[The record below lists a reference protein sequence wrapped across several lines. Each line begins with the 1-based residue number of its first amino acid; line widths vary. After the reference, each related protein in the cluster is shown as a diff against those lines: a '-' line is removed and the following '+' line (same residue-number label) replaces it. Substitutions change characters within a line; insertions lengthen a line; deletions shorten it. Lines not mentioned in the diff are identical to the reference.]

1 MGELNPLTEQRLA
14 RDRERVVELTRDL
27 VRIRSVWDGEG
38 SSGEAAVASYI
49 AQRLT
54 RMGIEIHVDEVK
66 PGRPNV
72 VGIID
77 SKQAGPTLLF
87 DAHMDVVTEGDRGSW
102 RFDPFGGEIEDGRIL
117 GRGAG
122 DTKGNLAAAIVAVE
136 SLLEDREQFIGR
148 IVLSFPC
155 DEEGLMIGVKHFIRH
170 RLAMGIDSAI
180 ICEPEANQVCLAQK
194 GAIRA
199 YLRTFGRMA
208 HGAMPLQGANPI
220 PSMARLLLELEALEL
235 DEQRRTGQDPYLG
248 WPSITP
254 TVLKAPVVGEA
265 QINVIPDQCV
275 AGLDIRTLPEQ
286 GHTDLVAR
294 IQSLLVSPALAS
306 EVRATLEILEDRP
319 STRTDPTLPIVRAVC
334 EAVTAATGQAPVF
347 NGVPGA
353 TDGTFLHLA
362 GVPIVTIGAGDRDL
376 PHQAN
381 EYVEIVELAATV
393 QIYRAAALRYLEQ
406 DRV

>member
-1 MGELNPLTEQRLA
+1 MSPERERRIK
-14 RDRERVVELTRDL
+14 RDRARVLELTRSL
-27 VRIRSVWDGEG
+27 VRIRSVWDGAVP
-38 SSGEAAVASYI
+38 SGEAQVAAFI
-49 AQRLT
+49 EQRLT
-54 RMGIEIHVDEVK
+54 RSGLEVYVDEVQA
-66 PGRPNV
+66 GRPNV
-72 VGIID
+72 VAIVD
-77 SKQAGPTLLF
+77 SKQPGPTLLF
-87 DAHMDVVTEGDRGSW
+87 DAHTDVVTEGDRGSW

-136 SLLEDREQFIGR
+136 SLLEDREPFVGR

-170 RLAMGIDSAI
+170 RLAMGIDAAI
-180 ICEPEANQVCLAQK
+180 ICEPEANQVCVAQK

-199 YLRTFGRMA
+199 HLRTFGRMA
-208 HGAMPLQGANPI
+208 HGAMPRLGANPI

-275 AGLDIRTLPEQ
+275 AGLDIRTLPDQ
-286 GHTDLVAR
+286 AHTGLVAR
-294 IQSLLVSPALAS
+294 IQALLVSPALAP
-306 EVRATLEILEDRP
+306 EVRASLEILEDRP

-381 EYVEIVELAATV
+381 EYVEIDELAATV
-393 QIYRAAALRYLEQ
+393 RIYRAAALRFLEQ
-406 DRV
+406 DHA

>member
-1 MGELNPLTEQRLA
+1 
-14 RDRERVVELTRDL
+14 
-27 VRIRSVWDGEG
+27 
-38 SSGEAAVASYI
+38 
-49 AQRLT
+49 
-54 RMGIEIHVDEVK
+54 MGIEVHVDEVQ

-72 VGIID
+72 VGMVD
-77 SKQAGPTLLF
+77 SRQPGPTLLF

-102 RFDPFGGEIEDGRIL
+102 QFDPFGGDIENGRIL
-117 GRGAG
+117 GRGTG

-136 SLLEDREQFIGR
+136 SLLEDGEPFVGR

-155 DEEGLMIGVKHFIRH
+155 DEEGLMIGVKHFISH
-170 RLAMGIDSAI
+170 RLAMGIDAAI
-180 ICEPEANQVCLAQK
+180 VCEPEANQVCVAQK

-199 YLRTFGRMA
+199 HLRTFGRMA

-220 PSMARLLLELEALEL
+220 PSMARLLVALEALEA
-235 DEQRRTGQDPYLG
+235 DEQSRTGRDPYLG

-254 TVLKAPVVGEA
+254 TLVSSPVVGEA
-265 QINVIPDQCV
+265 QINVIPDQCM

-286 GHTDLVAR
+286 EHTKLVAR
-294 IQSLLVSPALAS
+294 IQALLAPPALAS
-306 EVRATLEILEDRP
+306 GVRASLEILEDRP
-319 STRTDPTLPIVRAVC
+319 STNTDRALPIVRAVC
-334 EAVTAATGQAPVF
+334 EAVTATTGQQPVF

-381 EYVEIVELAATV
+381 EYVEIDELSTTV
-393 QIYRAAALRYLEQ
+393 QIYRAAALRFLEH
-406 DRV
+406 DRA